1 MCVLFFNC
9 IIRLY
14 KEIVWL
20 IYLQPFPIFS
30 STGDIFHIMVNND
43 LNWSPVQPWADMGP
57 LSFPP
62 FKEHGPISNA
72 NILQWRITSFLE
84 WRKPTRINQI
94 SNTPCGFFSN
104 LAFAG
109 MRNQSKQSS
118 HSPWPSP
125 TSYIP
130 SGQAAPSS
138 APLVQPDIL
147 DKLLFPSLYY
157 PSLLPSLLL
166 FRQHKNLHPP
176 FLWFLSVV

>member
-1 MCVLFFNC
+1 MTWTDHQYNPGLTWGLC
-9 IIRLY
+9 
-14 KEIVWL
+14 
-20 IYLQPFPIFS
+20 PS
-30 STGDIFHIMVNND
+30 
-43 LNWSPVQPWADMGP
+43 
-57 LSFPP
+57 PP
-62 FKEHGPISNA
+62 FKEHDPISNA

-138 APLVQPDIL
+138 APLVQPDN
-147 DKLLFPSLYY
+147 
-157 PSLLPSLLL
+157 
-166 FRQHKNLHPP
+166 FRQVTLPFPLLSQSPAFSLAFQTTQKLPP
-176 FLWFLSVV
+176 TLPVVSFSSLEYTKSFHGTLPPWHDTL